1 MARFFAV
8 DLHASTSTSSDKCI
22 SKRRKIVYISP
33 SKALCEER
41 FEDWSNRLA
50 AMNLGIEIAV
60 SFFSSHIRQADK
72 AYSYFSSL
80 TS

>member
-1 MARFFAV
+1 
-8 DLHASTSTSSDKCI
+8 
-22 SKRRKIVYISP
+22 VYISP